1 MTLIPCS
8 LAGAE
13 TLQNGAQAAARPQAQ
28 VWDGKQQGGARVA
41 CYLEDKG
48 ARGVFTFGS
57 FAGASFPVAQCCLC
71 MRVVAFVHGCDCAH
85 L

>member
-57 FAGASFPVAQCCLC
+57 VAGASFDSCCPVLLVHASCCIRAWL
-71 MRVVAFVHGCDCAH
+71 
-85 L
+85 